1 MFPSCSKPHGIL
13 IAAPRSG
20 SGKTMVTLGLLRALK
35 RRGLAVQP
43 FKCGPDY
50 IDPAFHEAACG
61 RPSYN
66 LDSWAMDKE
75 TARALLSEANGAD
88 FIVIEA
94 LMGLFDGVATPGQ
107 WGNGASADIAA
118 LAGLPVILVLDISGQ
133 SQTAAAVARGFAGF
147 RPDVEIAGVILNRAG
162 SERHVRLARAGFDE
176 IGMRVFGAIHRNEAV
191 RLPERHLGLVQAGE
205 LSGLSA
211 CLDALADLA
220 EAHIDIEGLLN
231 TPSPRPSP
239 QGEKGL
245 GAASPLRQAD
255 NSGVLSPLEER
266 DSDPLLKGGGS
277 FGVPSPRPHPFA
289 DAAAKDA
296 STPRRACAERD
307 IVRGALPP
315 PGQRIALAQD
325 AAFSFVY
332 PHLLKSWR
340 EAGAEVFPFSPLADE
355 APPASADVVWLPG
368 GYPELHAGR
377 LASNANFIA
386 GMRSF
391 AATKPVHGECGGY
404 MTLGDGLVDEKG
416 ERHAMLGLLRLETS
430 FAARKLHLGYRKAK
444 LLAACVLGEPGETV
458 SGHEFHYSSVLAE
471 EGEKLL
477 SVTSAD
483 REPVP
488 AHGLRHGN
496 VTGSFLHVIGQW
508 STAR

>member
-1 MFPSCSKPHGIL
+1 MFPSRSKPHGIL

-35 RRGLAVQP
+35 RRGLSVQP

-66 LDSWAMDKE
+66 VDSWAMRKE
-75 TARALLSEANGAD
+75 TALALLGEAGDAD

-118 LAGLPVILVLDISGQ
+118 LAGLPVVLVLDISGQ

-162 SERHVRLARAGFDE
+162 SERHVRLARAGFDQ
-176 IGMRVFGAIHRNEAV
+176 IGMRVFGAIQRNEAV

-205 LSGLSA
+205 LSGLSD

-220 EAHIDIEGLLN
+220 EAHLDIEGLLK
-231 TPSPRPSP
+231 TPSPQPSP
-239 QGEKGL
+239 QGEREL
-245 GAASPLRQAD
+245 AAASPLMQED
-255 NSGVLSPLEER
+255 NSGVPSPLGEKDR
-266 DSDPLLKGGGS
+266 MRGD
-277 FGVPSPRPHPFA
+277 FPR
-289 DAAAKDA
+289 
-296 STPRRACAERD
+296 
-307 IVRGALPP
+307 

-340 EAGAEVFPFSPLADE
+340 EAGAEILPFSPLADE

-377 LASNANFIA
+377 LASSANFIA

-404 MTLGDGLVDEKG
+404 MTLGDGLIDEKG

-430 FAARKLHLGYRKAK
+430 FAARKLHLGYRRAE
-444 LLAACVLGEPGETV
+444 LLVSCVLGERGGTV

-477 SVTSAD
+477 SVKNAD

-488 AHGLRHGN
+488 SHGLRHGN
-496 VTGSFLHVIGQW
+496 VTGSFLHVIDQW
-508 STAR
+508 SPAR

>member
-35 RRGLAVQP
+35 RRGLSVQP

-75 TARALLSEANGAD
+75 TAQALLSEANGAD

-176 IGMRVFGAIHRNEAV
+176 IGMRVFGAIQRNEAV

-220 EAHIDIEGLLN
+220 EAHIDIEGLLK
-231 TPSPRPSP
+231 TPSPQPSP
-239 QGEKGL
+239 QGERGL
-245 GAASPLRQAD
+245 AAASPLRQAD

-266 DSDPLLKGGGS
+266 GSDPLLKGGGS
-277 FGVPSPRPHPFA
+277 FGV
-289 DAAAKDA
+289 
-296 STPRRACAERD
+296 
-307 IVRGALPP
+307 L
-315 PGQRIALAQD
+315 
-325 AAFSFVY
+325 
-332 PHLLKSWR
+332 
-340 EAGAEVFPFSPLADE
+340 FSPS
-355 APPASADVVWLPG
+355 ASACGCGSKRCKHAKACLRGERQSEG
-368 GYPELHAGR
+368 G
-377 LASNANFIA
+377 LASARASASRSRGTRRF
-386 GMRSF
+386 RSF
-391 AATKPVHGECGGY
+391 I
-404 MTLGDGLVDEKG
+404 
-416 ERHAMLGLLRLETS
+416 RIS
-430 FAARKLHLGYRKAK
+430 
-444 LLAACVLGEPGETV
+444 
-458 SGHEFHYSSVLAE
+458 
-471 EGEKLL
+471 
-477 SVTSAD
+477 
-483 REPVP
+483 
-488 AHGLRHGN
+488 
-496 VTGSFLHVIGQW
+496 
-508 STAR
+508 

>member
-1 MFPSCSKPHGIL
+1 MFPFHSKPHGVL
-13 IAAPRSG
+13 IAAPCSG

-35 RRGLAVQP
+35 RRGLSVQP

-66 LDSWAMDKE
+66 LDSWAMRKE
-75 TARALLSEANGAD
+75 TALALLGEAEGAD

-94 LMGLFDGVATPGQ
+94 LMGLFDSVASAGQ

-147 RPDVEIAGVILNRAG
+147 RPGVEIAGVILNRVG
-162 SERHVRLARAGFDE
+162 SPRHERLARAGFDE
-176 IGMRVFGAIHRNEAV
+176 TGMRVFGAISRNEAV
-191 RLPERHLGLVQAGE
+191 KLPERHLGLVQAGE

-211 CLDALADLA
+211 SLDALADLA
-220 EAHIDIEGLLN
+220 EAHLDIEGLLK
-231 TPSPRPSP
+231 TPSLCLSP
-239 QGEKGL
+239 QGERGRPDCPPAL
-245 GAASPLRQAD
+245 NEGPQPAPSPL
-255 NSGVLSPLEER
+255 GER
-266 DSDPLLKGGGS
+266 AG
-277 FGVPSPRPHPFA
+277 
-289 DAAAKDA
+289 
-296 STPRRACAERD
+296 
-307 IVRGALPP
+307 VRGDSPP

-340 EAGAEVFPFSPLADE
+340 QAGAEILPFSPLADQ
-355 APPASADVVWLPG
+355 APSISADAVWLPG

-377 LASNANFIA
+377 LASNTNFLN
-386 GMRSF
+386 GVRSF
-391 AATKPVHGECGGY
+391 AESKPVHGECGGY
-404 MTLGDGLVDEKG
+404 MVLGDGLIDAKG

-430 FAARKLHLGYRKAK
+430 FAARKLHLGYRRAE
-444 LLAACVLGEPGETV
+444 LLVSCVLGERGGTV

-477 SVTSAD
+477 SVTNAD

-488 AHGLRHGN
+488 AHGLSRSN
-496 VTGSFLHVIGQW
+496 VTGSFLHVIDRW
-508 STAR
+508 SPAPAANPYAE